1 VRKRNAAIIACLAAA
16 LALVFFLAPI
26 VALPMVN
33 GCLGGSG
40 HGCTVAGTFRVTRVV
55 SPSGVLL
62 GFGEVRYEAQYGENC
77 PSAGICLPYDK
88 TGFLFAWNC
97 SDFAQYLH

>member
-1 VRKRNAAIIACLAAA
+1 VRKRNAAIIACLAVG
-16 LALVFFLAPI
+16 LALVFFFAPI
-26 VALPMVN
+26 VALLMAS

-40 HGCTVAGTFRVTRVV
+40 HGCTIAGTFSVTRVV

-62 GFGEVRYEAQYGENC
+62 GFGGVRYEAQYGENC
-77 PSAGICLPYDK
+77 PSAGICLPYRT